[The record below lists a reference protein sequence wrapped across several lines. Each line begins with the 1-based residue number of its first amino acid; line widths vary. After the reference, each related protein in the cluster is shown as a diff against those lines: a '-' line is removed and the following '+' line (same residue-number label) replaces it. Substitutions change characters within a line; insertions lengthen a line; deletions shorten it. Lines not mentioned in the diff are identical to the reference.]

1 MSQPLKHAIF
11 LDKPKWM
18 SSRRADKEVEIR
30 LGAKKSGDTG
40 TLDDNTVGFLL
51 VCLDEATKAM
61 ILLNKLDKEYIT
73 TIALH
78 KPITKEKLKEA
89 LRYFTGDVRQLPPLR
104 SAVARIERVRKVYS
118 LEILNFSEREI
129 ELKVKCQAGF
139 YVRKFAHDLGK
150 HLGCGAHMK
159 DLRRTAIGNVRDAE
173 CVKLEDVK
181 RTKLIRIEDV
191 LRRMHVKKVFV
202 KENALKNV
210 IHGIGLMS
218 YHLDGMDENVKE
230 GDLVAVFY
238 KNDVVAVGKVTK
250 GYDHYKSHLR
260 SEKAYQY
267 VMPDRVFKF

>member
-1 MSQPLKHAIF
+1 MGKPLKHAIF

-30 LGAKKSGDTG
+30 LGASKSGDSG
-40 TLDDNTVGFLL
+40 TLDDNSVGFLL

-61 ILLNKLDKEYIT
+61 ILLNGLDKEYVT
-73 TIALH
+73 TIMLH
-78 KPITKEKLKEA
+78 KPVTREKLKEG

-104 SAVARIERVRKVYS
+104 SAVARRERIRKVYS
-118 LEILNFSEREI
+118 IEILKFAEREI
-129 ELKVKCQAGF
+129 ELKIKCQAGF
-139 YVRKFAHDLGK
+139 YVRKFAHDLGRY
-150 HLGCGAHMK
+150 LECGAHVSE
-159 DLRRTAIGNVRDAE
+159 LRRTAIESVRDNE

-181 RTKLIRIEDV
+181 RNKLIRIEDV

-202 KENALKNV
+202 KESALKNV

-218 YHLDGMDENVKE
+218 YHLDGMDKNVVE

-250 GYDHYKSHLR
+250 GYDHYSSHLR
-260 SEKAYQY
+260 SEKSYQY
-267 VMPDRVFKF
+267 VLPDRVFKF

>member
-1 MSQPLKHAIF
+1 MSKPLKHAIF

-30 LGAKKSGDTG
+30 LGAKKSGDSG
-40 TLDDNTVGFLL
+40 TLDDNTTGFLL

-61 ILLNKLDKEYIT
+61 ILLNGLDKEYVT
-73 TIALH
+73 TISLH
-78 KPITKEKLKEA
+78 KPVTKEKLKQA
-89 LRYFTGDVRQLPPLR
+89 LRYFTGEVRQLPPLR

-118 LEILNFSEREI
+118 LEILNFNEREV
-129 ELKVKCQAGF
+129 ELRVKCQAGF

-150 HLGCGAHMK
+150 YLGCGAHMA

-181 RTKLIRIEDV
+181 RNKLIRIEDV

-202 KENALKNV
+202 NENALKNV
-210 IHGIGLMS
+210 MHGIGLMT
-218 YHLDGMDENVKE
+218 YHLDGMDKNVSE

-250 GYDHYKSHLR
+250 GYDHYSAHLR

-267 VMPDRVFKF
+267 VLPDRVFKF